1 MTETDILRISDL
13 VDDPT
18 APQWLD
24 YPEIKGFRVLLR
36 MPDIPENIRLASR
49 AMKGEGETQG
59 VEYHVLLLKYAVA
72 GWEGLKV
79 KDLGRLFPGQ
89 AVRTTGG
96 DERTTG
102 GDACATK
109 AAGGQELGFCP
120 ENVEYL
126 LRKSGAFFRWA
137 SQQVKEW
144 EARLAEQEAKDTE
157 NLSPTPNTTPTPSA

>member
-1 MTETDILRISDL
+1 MAKKEPEILMIADL

-18 APQWLD
+18 AAQWLD
-24 YPEIKGFRVLLR
+24 YPEIEGFRVLLR
-36 MPDIPENIRLASR
+36 MPDVPDNIRLAAR
-49 AMKGEGETQG
+49 ALKGEGETQG

-79 KDLGRLFPGQ
+79 RDLGRLFPGQ
-89 AVRTTGG
+89 KVSAKG
-96 DERTTG
+96 
-102 GDACATK
+102 
-109 AAGGQELGFCP
+109 AAGGQDLGFCP

-144 EARLAEQEAKDTE
+144 ETRLAEQEAKDTE

>member
-1 MTETDILRISDL
+1 MTETDILKISDL

-18 APQWLD
+18 APQWLN

-49 AMKGEGETQG
+49 ALKREGETQG

-89 AVRTTGG
+89 KVRTTGG
-96 DERTTG
+96 DAGATG
-102 GDACATK
+102 

-144 EARLAEQEAKDTE
+144 ETRLAEQEAKDTE